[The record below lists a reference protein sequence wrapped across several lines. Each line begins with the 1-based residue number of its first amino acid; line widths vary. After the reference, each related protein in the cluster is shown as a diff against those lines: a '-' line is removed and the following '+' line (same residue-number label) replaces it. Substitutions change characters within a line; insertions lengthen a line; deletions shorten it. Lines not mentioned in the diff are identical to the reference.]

1 VFAVYL
7 VTYGVARFLIER
19 IRTDSLYI
27 GPLPAAFW
35 LSGLLIVSGVV
46 LFVLLRQK
54 PASPRLD
61 SAHHVD

>member
-1 VFAVYL
+1 
-7 VTYGVARFLIER
+7 VARFLIER